1 METYEGGWLLELLHK
16 PVLIYGES
24 GSYKSYFAAFLAL
37 LRHILLGHQLEIA
50 DPRLHANRNSSWKSL
65 IEMGVPAV
73 GAHYDYTAVRERIEA
88 LEERIKYGDDSKP
101 WVTPIFDE
109 LTRYGDEKELQGQTR
124 KLLQMCIADVRG
136 GHEAPILI
144 SHDKGLAFLGNAEGL
159 RKAIDRGIIQVYFAG
174 TTNRE
179 GYAPLFKG
187 HIANLKDEQ
196 GKLRDLIDISI
207 HPSWCH
213 PEVLVKRFTPDLNP
227 QRVFHQISNWE
238 PQEEPTTDLKVSDD
252 LGEPLRT
259 IWRFCKEQGDW
270 VSVRQIARKDF
281 AVLKGKNSNDIRRY
295 LGLLEDMGYGEL
307 DESEGSVR
315 FRAY

>member
-37 LRHILLGHQLEIA
+37 LRHVLLGHQLEIA
-50 DPRLHANRNSSWKSL
+50 DPRLHANCNKAWKSL

-73 GAHYDYTAVRERIEA
+73 GANYDYTAVRERIEA

-109 LTRYGDEKELQGQTR
+109 LTRYGDEKELQGQAR

-187 HIANLKDEQ
+187 HIANLKDEK
-196 GKLRDLIDISI
+196 GKLRDSIDISI

-213 PEVLVKRFTPDLNP
+213 PEVLVKRFAPDLNP
-227 QRVFHQISNWE
+227 QRVFHQILHDA
-238 PQEEPTTDLKVSDD
+238 QEEQTVDLKVSDD
-252 LGEPLRT
+252 LGEPLKT

-315 FRAY
+315 FKAY